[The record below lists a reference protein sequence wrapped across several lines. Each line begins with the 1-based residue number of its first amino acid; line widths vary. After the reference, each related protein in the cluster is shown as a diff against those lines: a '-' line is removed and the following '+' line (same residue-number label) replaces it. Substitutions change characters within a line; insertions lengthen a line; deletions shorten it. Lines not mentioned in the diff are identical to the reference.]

1 MSPRSATQVRGGGGR
16 VAITAVVV
24 VLVAVA
30 MMLLVRARPGSEP
43 FDPRSGDGD
52 GARGLVLLLERY
64 GSQVEIVR
72 SVPEVGGDRRVL
84 VLQDR
89 LDEEQRAGL
98 MSFAEAGGVVVMA
111 DPQSDLTGGTLDVT
125 PLTTDDVPAPTL
137 GGTAESEATVSVGE
151 CDIVSLVH
159 LRGLF
164 VRDGVEFAV
173 PADTPACFGD
183 SRQAFA
189 VTLPVG
195 SGAVVALGDNRVF
208 TNDLLRYADNSGL
221 ATALLSPRPGGRV
234 SILVGSEAA
243 KSVADIGSGE
253 RTLADLVRPGVW
265 MAITQ
270 LAVAFVIFAVARA
283 VRPGRPVSEPEQV
296 PIAGSELVVA
306 TGNLMQ
312 RARHTQRAG
321 WLMRGNL
328 YRDLCLAFHL
338 PATTSIEALDSAATT
353 ITGLTPDR
361 LGACLRREVSTEAE
375 LVLLAAD
382 LHSIRELTTSQLTTS
397 QGVTS

>member
-1 MSPRSATQVRGGGGR
+1 MSPRSAGQARGSGGR
-16 VAITAVVV
+16 VAITAVAV

-30 MMLLVRARPGSEP
+30 MLLLVRARPDSEP

-64 GSQVEIVR
+64 GARVDIVR
-72 SVPEVGGDRRVL
+72 SVPEAGSDLRVL

-89 LDEEQRAGL
+89 LDEEQSAGL

-111 DPQSDLTGGTLDVT
+111 DPQSDLTGGSLDST
-125 PLTTDDVPAPTL
+125 PLATDDMPAPTR

-151 CDIVSLVH
+151 CDIASLVH

-164 VRDGVEFAV
+164 VRDGVEFGV

-189 VTLPVG
+189 VALPSG
-195 SGAVVALGDNRVF
+195 RGAVVALGDNRLF

-221 ATALLSPRPGGRV
+221 ATALLSPHPGGRV

-243 KSVADIGSGE
+243 KSVADIGTGE

-270 LAVAFVIFAVARA
+270 LAVAFVIFAIARA

-328 YRDLCLAFHL
+328 YRDLCVRFHL
-338 PATTSIEALDSAATT
+338 PTTTSIVVLDTAATT
-353 ITGLTPDR
+353 IAGLTPDR
-361 LGACLRREVSTEAE
+361 LGACLRREVSTDAE
-375 LVLLAAD
+375 LLQLAAE
-382 LHSIRELTTSQLTTS
+382 LQSIRELITSQLATS